1 MIKNTNVK
9 KRPEGRLQDVHSF
22 VLSTKGCF
30 LLNQLC
36 ISLYKLPMGFIN
48 KK

>member
-9 KRPEGRLQDVHSF
+9 KRPEGRLQAVNPF
-22 VLSTKGCF
+22 VLSTEGCF